1 MAETD
6 MLHNILRYH
15 EVSTELEFVY
25 ISNTLFEMR
34 TSVKSDIL
42 NNRGT
47 NINDNIGTKN
57 ANIED
62 EAEFG
67 KPCNNTKK
75 PQQLEEMF
83 LQRVPRFS

>member
-1 MAETD
+1 
-6 MLHNILRYH
+6 MLHNILSYH
-15 EVSTELEFVY
+15 EVSTELEFLC
-25 ISNTLFEMR
+25 ISTTLLEMR

-62 EAEFG
+62 EAEFE

-75 PQQLEEMF
+75 TQQLEQF
-83 LQRVPRFS
+83 RLFNYI